1 MVDRFF
7 DGGLEERIEGW
18 IDRGREIGRE
28 LVSDVAGGPR
38 RRRPLEA
45 ISRRMPRPSEPV
57 RGWSDGDDEWP
68 DDELFNLPRWQ
79 RSEPAR
85 PAPQDP
91 LNSPPPQAA
100 DRTPRRPLPRSS
112 RRRSAR

>member
-57 RGWSDGDDEWP
+57 RGGHARDV
-68 DDELFNLPRWQ
+68 PRWPWFDEAG
-79 RSEPAR
+79 RGEPR
-85 PAPQDP
+85 DCESAPR
-91 LNSPPPQAA
+91 N
-100 DRTPRRPLPRSS
+100 
-112 RRRSAR
+112 